1 MIIVRVY
8 GGLGNQLFQIN
19 FGYFLHEK
27 FNQDVYFDFSFFKTQ
42 RIRKPL
48 VKSILKEINQ
58 PPKNI
63 TKRFIKFK
71 SFRLNQLYNKIFI
84 KNYFTQFDP
93 KVQIDENQNYF
104 FDGYWQDQKF
114 LTKNSIQFQEV
125 KFSKV
130 AKDYLDQI
138 QLSKNSISIHI
149 RRTDYL
155 TRKNIKIFKILDQD
169 YYLSA
174 INLITEERNK
184 DYKIF
189 VFSDDIKWA
198 EKNLKFDLETTY
210 IQNTDELEDFNLM
223 MNCQHNILANSTFS
237 WWAAYL
243 KKNKNG
249 QIIGPKIWYK
259 NQSFEKN
266 IKLKNWTWI

>member
-1 MIIVRVY
+1 VIIVRVY

-19 FGYFLHEK
+19 FGNFLHEK
-27 FNQDVYFDFSFFKTQ
+27 FNQDVHFDFSFFKTKGK
-42 RIRKPL
+42 RKPL
-48 VKSILKEINQ
+48 VRSILKEINQ

-63 TKRFIKFK
+63 TKRFIKFN
-71 SFRLNQLYNKIFI
+71 SFRLNQLYNKIFN
-84 KNYFTQFDP
+84 KNYFTEFDP
-93 KVQIDENQNYF
+93 KIQIDENQNYF

-114 LTKNSIQFQEV
+114 LTKDSIQFQKV
-125 KFSKV
+125 KFSKTT
-130 AKDYLDQI
+130 KDYLDQI
-138 QLSKNSISIHI
+138 QASKKSISIHI

-155 TRKNIKIFKILDQD
+155 TKKNIKIFRILDQD
-169 YYLSA
+169 YYLKA
-174 INLITEERNK
+174 INLISKESNANF
-184 DYKIF
+184 KIF
-189 VFSDDIKWA
+189 VFSDNIKWA

-243 KKNKNG
+243 KKNKRG
-249 QIIGPKIWYK
+249 LIIGPKIWYN

>member
-19 FGYFLHEK
+19 FGHFLHEK
-27 FNQDVYFDFSFFKTQ
+27 FNQKVYFDFSFFKTQ
-42 RIRKPL
+42 GVRKPL
-48 VKSILKEINQ
+48 VKSILNDINQ

-63 TKRFIKFK
+63 TESFIKFK
-71 SFRLNQLYNKIFI
+71 SFRLNQLYNKLFN
-84 KNYFTQFDP
+84 KNYLTEFDP
-93 KVQIDENQNYF
+93 KIQIDENENYF
-104 FDGYWQDQKF
+104 FDGYWQDQSYLSKD
-114 LTKNSIQFQEV
+114 NIQFQKV

-138 QLSKNSISIHI
+138 QQSKNSISIHI

-155 TRKNIKIFKILDQD
+155 TKKNIKIFKILDQD

-174 INLITEERNK
+174 INLITKECKK

-198 EKNLKFDLETTY
+198 ETNLKFDLETTY

-249 QIIGPKIWYK
+249 QIIGPKTWYK

>member
-19 FGYFLHEK
+19 FGHFLHEK
-27 FNQDVYFDFSFFKTQ
+27 FNQKVYFDFSFFKTQ
-42 RIRKPL
+42 GIRKPL
-48 VKSILKEINQ
+48 VKSIINDINQ

-63 TKRFIKFK
+63 TESFIKFN
-71 SFRLNQLYNKIFI
+71 SFRLNQLYNKLFS
-84 KNYFTQFDP
+84 KNYLTEFDQ
-93 KVQIDENQNYF
+93 KIQIDENENYF
-104 FDGYWQDQKF
+104 FDGYWQDQSYLSKD
-114 LTKNSIQFQEV
+114 NIQFQKV

-138 QLSKNSISIHI
+138 QQSKNSISIHI

-174 INLITEERNK
+174 INLITKECKK

-198 EKNLKFDLETTY
+198 ETNLKFDLETTY
-210 IQNTDELEDFNLM
+210 IQNTDELEDINLM
-223 MNCQHNILANSTFS
+223 MNCKYNIIANSTFS

>member
-19 FGYFLHEK
+19 FGHFLHEK
-27 FNQDVYFDFSFFKTQ
+27 FNQKVYFDFSFFKTQ
-42 RIRKPL
+42 GKRKPL
-48 VKSILKEINQ
+48 VRLILREINQ

-63 TKRFIKFK
+63 TKRFIKFN
-71 SFRLNQLYNKIFI
+71 SFRLNQLYNKIFN
-84 KNYFTQFDP
+84 KNYFTEFDP
-93 KVQIDENQNYF
+93 KIQIDENQNYF

-114 LTKNSIQFQEV
+114 LTKDSIQFQKV

-138 QLSKNSISIHI
+138 QASKKSISIHI

-155 TRKNIKIFKILDQD
+155 SKKNQKIFKILDEQ
-169 YYLSA
+169 YYSSA
-174 INLITEERNK
+174 LELIKNLGVTNS
-184 DYKIF
+184 DIF
-189 VFSDDIKWA
+189 VFSDDVKWVND
-198 EKNLKFDLETTY
+198 NLKLSQKFTLVENTNEIDDL
-210 IQNTDELEDFNLM
+210 FLM
-223 MNCQHNILANSTFS
+223 SICNHNIIANSTFS
-237 WWAAYL
+237 WWGAYL
-243 KKNKNG
+243 NSNKNK
-249 QIIGPKIWYK
+249 IVVGPKDWYK

>member
-19 FGYFLHEK
+19 FGYFLHRQ
-27 FNQDVYFDFSFFKTQ
+27 FNQKVHFDFSFFKTKG
-42 RIRKPL
+42 IRKPL
-48 VKSILKEINQ
+48 VKSFINDIDQ
-58 PPKNI
+58 PTENI
-63 TKRFIKFK
+63 TERFIKFK
-71 SFRLNQLYNKIFI
+71 SFRLNQLYNKIFN
-84 KNYFTQFDP
+84 KNYFIEFDQ
-93 KVQIDENQNYF
+93 KIQIDENQNYF
-104 FDGYWQDQKF
+104 FDGYWQDQKY
-114 LTKNSIQFQEV
+114 LSKDSIQFQKV
-125 KFSKV
+125 NFSKF

-138 QLSKNSISIHI
+138 QASKNSISIHI

-155 TRKNIKIFKILDQD
+155 TKKNIKIFKILDQD

-174 INLITEERNK
+174 INLITKERK
-184 DYKIF
+184 KEYKIF

-198 EKNLKFDLETTY
+198 EANLKFDLETTY

-223 MNCQHNILANSTFS
+223 INCQHNIIANSTFS
-237 WWAAYL
+237 WWAAHL

-249 QIIGPKIWYK
+249 LVIGPKTWYK

-266 IKLKNWTWI
+266 IKLNNWTWI

>member
-1 MIIVRVY
+1 MLIVRVY

-27 FNQDVYFDFSFFKTQ
+27 FNQKVYFDFSFFKTQ
-42 RIRKPL
+42 GIRIPL
-48 VKSILKEINQ
+48 VKSILNDINQ

-63 TKRFIKFK
+63 TKGFIKFK
-71 SFRLNQLYNKIFI
+71 SFRINQLYNKLFS
-84 KNYFTQFDP
+84 KHYLTEFDP
-93 KVQIDENQNYF
+93 KIQIDENQNYF
-104 FDGYWQDQKF
+104 FDGYWQDQKY
-114 LTKNSIQFQEV
+114 LSKDSIQFQKV
-125 KFSKV
+125 NFSKF

-138 QLSKNSISIHI
+138 QASKNSISIHI

-155 TRKNIKIFKILDQD
+155 TKKNIKIFKILDQD

-174 INLITEERNK
+174 INLITKERK
-184 DYKIF
+184 KEYKIF

-198 EKNLKFDLETTY
+198 EANLKFDLETTY
-210 IQNTDELEDFNLM
+210 IQNTDELEDINLM
-223 MNCQHNILANSTFS
+223 MNCKYNIIANSTFS
-237 WWAAYL
+237 WWAVYL

-249 QIIGPKIWYK
+249 QIIGPKTWYK

-266 IKLKNWTWI
+266 IKLNNWTWI

>member
-19 FGYFLHEK
+19 FGHFLHEK
-27 FNQDVYFDFSFFKTQ
+27 FNQKVYFDFSFFKTQ
-42 RIRKPL
+42 GVRKPL
-48 VKSILKEINQ
+48 VKSILNDINQ
-58 PPKNI
+58 PPKHI
-63 TKRFIKFK
+63 TKSFIKFK
-71 SFRLNQLYNKIFI
+71 SFRLNQLYNKLFN
-84 KNYFTQFDP
+84 KNYLTEFDP
-93 KVQIDENQNYF
+93 KIQIDENQNYF
-104 FDGYWQDQKF
+104 FDGYWQDQSYLSKD
-114 LTKNSIQFQEV
+114 NIQFQKV

-138 QLSKNSISIHI
+138 QQSKNSISIHI

-169 YYLSA
+169 YYLKA
-174 INLITEERNK
+174 INLITKECKK

-198 EKNLKFDLETTY
+198 ETNLKFDLETTY

-249 QIIGPKIWYK
+249 QIIGPKTWYK

>member
-19 FGYFLHEK
+19 FGHFLHEK
-27 FNQDVYFDFSFFKTQ
+27 FNEKVYFDFSFFKTQ
-42 RIRKPL
+42 GIRKPL

-71 SFRLNQLYNKIFI
+71 IFRLNQLYNKIFN

-138 QLSKNSISIHI
+138 QLSKNSISIPFLFSVNLQSNAMFSLVHI
-149 RRTDYL
+149 TSKDPS
-155 TRKNIKIFKILDQD
+155 IIFGAAVQLVAA
-169 YYLSA
+169 LRSA
-174 INLITEERNK
+174 NAVCFSSRYRSLRNTSSSVF
-184 DYKIF
+184 F
-189 VFSDDIKWA
+189 VYRF
-198 EKNLKFDLETTY
+198 
-210 IQNTDELEDFNLM
+210 
-223 MNCQHNILANSTFS
+223 C
-237 WWAAYL
+237 
-243 KKNKNG
+243 
-249 QIIGPKIWYK
+249 
-259 NQSFEKN
+259 
-266 IKLKNWTWI
+266 